1 VVDFTGLPPFVYGDG
16 TATAISVSSNGWLAV
31 GGTTA
36 GATFIPQVTPDPAEP
51 NNTLAP
57 FWTDLDGTNAR
68 GLLAATLSDGVNTWL
83 VVQWDT
89 AVFGAGPTDPLVQ
102 MQAWIGLNGTQDI
115 SYAYEPT
122 NLPAGTP
129 LGGDFIVGAENDD
142 GSRGSNLGLNVAPTV
157 DLVVTSTAGTPGGVL
172 HYRVGYKGQD
182 RGNATI
188 TTLMDTASVR
198 GTTADVQHIAVR
210 RR

>member
-1 VVDFTGLPPFVYGDG
+1 M
-16 TATAISVSSNGWLAV
+16 
-31 GGTTA
+31 
-36 GATFIPQVTPDPAEP
+36 PDPAEP

-57 FWTDLDGTNAR
+57 FWTDLNGTNGGR
-68 GLLAATLSDGVNTWL
+68 GLLAGVLSDDAGNRWL

-89 AVFGAGPTDPLVQ
+89 QTFGATATDQIIQ
-102 MQAWIGLNGTQDI
+102 MQTWIGLNGVQDI
-115 SYAYEPT
+115 SYAYDPA
-122 NLPAGTP
+122 NLPAGTAQ
-129 LGGDFIVGAENDD
+129 GGDLVVGAENEE
-142 GSRGSNLGLNVAPTV
+142 GSRGSNLGLNVNPTE

-188 TTLMDTASVR
+188 TTLMDTPSVR
-198 GTTADVQHIAVR
+198 GTTADVQHITVR